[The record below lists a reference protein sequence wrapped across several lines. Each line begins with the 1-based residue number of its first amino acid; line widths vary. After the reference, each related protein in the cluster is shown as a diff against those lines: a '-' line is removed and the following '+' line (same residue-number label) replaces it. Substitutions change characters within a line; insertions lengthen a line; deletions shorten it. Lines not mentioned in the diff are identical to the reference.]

1 MESVEIWS
9 QALLLLSWKG
19 TLLALAV
26 GLVLL
31 LLHRHLSPAWRH
43 GLWLLVL
50 LRFILPDFGQFA
62 LSLHGLTDAPAIFEP
77 APVAVPEEVVM
88 MNAPAEASVIHH
100 VEETVERSDADS
112 TAVPAS
118 PPAAAV
124 SWWSLRQMLCV
135 LWLGGAGAV
144 LSVMVVLHLRLK
156 RRIRKDASEAF
167 SELRAVMDEACNL
180 AGVRRAPRLLVTDA
194 VRAPSLFGVLNPV
207 ILLPRQVAAGRDAA
221 ALKLILLHELAH
233 LKRRDLW
240 AQILASCVLALHWY
254 NPMVWVAARRLRT
267 EAEMAADAHA
277 LRCTDATEAHRYG
290 EMLLGFAKHATA
302 GWVVWLASASLLGIS
317 ENKHDLRRRIEGL
330 MDIARGRR
338 TRWVIG
344 LGAFLLLA
352 AIGLTSAPAEE
363 AKKVAAKEAAKAEDN
378 SPTTVVAGIVVDEEG
393 RPVRGAK
400 VRLQMDLTGRGD
412 WKERWTGEDGK
423 FSFEAVPKSAS
434 LNLRAQHADYAE
446 SNYIAFLGISESQER
461 RLVMARTSW
470 IMGKIT
476 DKRDGRPIK
485 DARVFIGVENKV
497 TLVSRYDWKQP
508 FARTDE
514 AGAYRLPVKLRE
526 LNGVIVRAWAEDM
539 ASQSKVIDIKQR
551 ETVFDAAL
559 EPVER
564 IPGKV
569 VNFEGEAVK
578 EAMVWVV
585 EDSAWLD
592 ESTQPI
598 SSAMMRSNDRVKL
611 ASGKFFISLDY
622 SKEDGSFALPDVDPL
637 LKNKLWVV
645 AMHPMAG
652 FSRMQARELK
662 AGAVF
667 KLERWASLSGRM
679 IRNDGTPVA
688 DATGIVQA
696 KGDADFLA
704 SGPDTLKIRHTIKF
718 TTDKD
723 GNYKIDHILP
733 GASFNGVTVEGEG
746 IKNEY
751 LPTTLVTVGSG
762 PQNPRQLTLG
772 TSLRS
777 QTPSAGRAVQGRV
790 VLPEGFTY
798 RSDAYFI
805 NLSINRDGVIV
816 PGMLQPDQDGR
827 FITDK
832 LQPGNYE
839 ISVYVNARTSGMSL
853 PTDVGRWMRF
863 QVEAGNEASPLRLA
877 DLVLNKE
884 DLTPKP
890 RAEITTAASEPAV
903 FIEGPDGKVEITTV
917 DRDKKPVPGVKIEV
931 LDYVDHAHNPMR
943 LDKVLVK
950 PVVATSD
957 DRGKAT
963 LMFPRMP
970 APGRKAFGV
979 QVVGTG
985 KDGFKSRKIE
995 LMDGRKSDLRVYPET
1010 AVDLTFSTPI
1020 VKWSVSS
1027 SPGLIAED
1035 QPLQDGRVKT
1045 RFALEHGTYFLLQ
1058 GTTADGRVLF
1068 SKAIRAAKDRSEEVK
1083 MTVALTPGVEI
1094 EGKVEGLPSDYEGDG
1109 GVIARV
1115 YVKSEGEMNQIMKGY
1130 PPSAPWVVWA
1140 PVGRDGRFHFTG
1152 MPRGMVSLCGLGKG
1166 WTTRGPLRVESATL
1180 VNLASSSGKEV
1191 VTLNT
1196 RPCVK
1201 RTARILLPDGTPAAG
1216 ATVQLNWPGLELVS
1230 YGRTNMHA
1238 EDAERHAQFK
1248 KEPWTATQ
1256 LVADAQGQLEL
1267 LNRVAGK
1274 GYCQVYWTDAKTQR
1288 PRSGTGN
1295 FTIEEQA
1302 SDSLVPIQVT
1312 EK

>member
-1 MESVEIWS
+1 VEAPVELASV
-9 QALLLLSWKG
+9 
-19 TLLALAV
+19 T
-26 GLVLL
+26 
-31 LLHRHLSPAWRH
+31 SPVAQH
-43 GLWLLVL
+43 
-50 LRFILPDFGQFA
+50 
-62 LSLHGLTDAPAIFEP
+62 P
-77 APVAVPEEVVM
+77 APVA
-88 MNAPAEASVIHH
+88 
-100 VEETVERSDADS
+100 
-112 TAVPAS
+112 
-118 PPAAAV
+118 AV
-124 SWWSLRQMLCV
+124 SSWSLRQVLCA
-135 LWLGGAGAV
+135 LWLGGASAV
-144 LSVMVVLHLRLK
+144 FGVMVVLHLRLQ
-156 RRIRKDASEAF
+156 RRIRKDAGEAF
-167 SELRAVMDEACNL
+167 SEVSAVLDEACDL
-180 AGVRRAPRLLVTDA
+180 AGIHPAPRLLVTDA
-194 VRAPSLFGVLNPV
+194 VRAPSLFGILRPV
-207 ILLPRQVAAGRDAA
+207 ILLPKQVAAGRDAA

-240 AQILASCVLALHWY
+240 AQILASCVIALHWF
-254 NPMVWVAARRLRT
+254 NPMVWIAARHLRA

-277 LRCTDATEAHRYG
+277 LRCTDASDAHRFG

-302 GWVVWLASASLLGIS
+302 GWMAWFASASLLGIS

-344 LGAFLLLA
+344 LGAFLVLA

-378 SPTTVVAGIVVDEEG
+378 SATTVVEGIVVDEQDE
-393 RPVRGAK
+393 PVKGAK
-400 VRLQMDLTGRGD
+400 VRLTINLVGRGD

-423 FSFEAVPKSAS
+423 FSFDKVPKSAS
-434 LNLRAQHADYAE
+434 LNLRAEHADYAE
-446 SNYIAFLGISESQER
+446 SNYVAFLGISESRER
-461 RLVMARTSW
+461 RLVMAKTSW
-470 IMGKIT
+470 IMGQIT

-497 TLVSRYDWKQP
+497 TLVSRFDWKHP

-514 AGAYRLPVKLRE
+514 AGAYRLPVKLRD
-526 LNGVIVRAWAEDM
+526 LNGVILRAWAQDM

-585 EDSAWLD
+585 EDSASLD
-592 ESTQPI
+592 ETSQPI
-598 SSAMMRSNDRVKL
+598 TSAMMRSNDRTKL

-622 SKEDGSFALPDVDPL
+622 SKDDGSFALPDVDPL

-652 FSRMQARELK
+652 FARMQARELK
-662 AGAVF
+662 PGAVF

-679 IRNDGTPVA
+679 IRNDGKPVA
-688 DATGIVQA
+688 EATGIVHA

-704 SGPDTLKIRHTIKF
+704 SGPDTLKIRHSIKF

-733 GASFNGVTVEGEG
+733 GASFNGVTVEGAG

-751 LPTTLVTVGSG
+751 LPTTLVTLGSG
-762 PQNPRQLTLG
+762 PQKPKQLTLG
-772 TSLRS
+772 ASLRP
-777 QTPSAGRAVQGRV
+777 QVTGAARAVRGRI

-798 RSDAYFI
+798 RSDAYYI
-805 NLSINRDGVIV
+805 NLTITRDGATL
-816 PGMLQPDQDGR
+816 PGMPQPDQDGR
-827 FITDK
+827 FITDM
-832 LQPGNYE
+832 LPAGNYE
-839 ISVYVNARTSGMSL
+839 ISVSVNARTPGMDL
-853 PTDVGRWMRF
+853 PRDVGRWMRF
-863 QVEAGNEASPLRLA
+863 QVEAGDDSSPMRLA
-877 DLVLNKE
+877 DLVLSKE
-884 DLTPKP
+884 DLSPKP
-890 RAEITTAASEPAV
+890 RAEITPAASEPAV
-903 FIEGPDGKVEITTV
+903 FIEGPDGKVEITTM
-917 DRDKKPVPGVKIEV
+917 DRDKKPVPGVKIEAV
-931 LDYVDHAHNPMR
+931 DFVDHARNPMG
-943 LDKVLVK
+943 LDKALVNA
-950 PVVATSD
+950 VVATSD
-957 DRGKAT
+957 ENGKAT

-979 QVVGTG
+979 QIVGTA
-985 KDGFKSRKIE
+985 KDGSKSRKTE
-995 LMDGRKSDLRVYPET
+995 LMDGRKHDLRVYPET
-1010 AVDLTFSTPI
+1010 AVDLTFSNPI
-1020 VKWSVSS
+1020 VKWSASS
-1027 SPGLIAED
+1027 SPGLIVED

-1045 RFALEHGTYFLLQ
+1045 RLALEQGTHFLVQ
-1058 GTTADGRVLF
+1058 GTTAEGKVLF
-1068 SKAIRAAKDRSEEVK
+1068 SKAISATKEPGEEVR
-1083 MTVALTPGVEI
+1083 MSVPLTSGVEI
-1094 EGKVEGLPSDYEGDG
+1094 EGKIDGLPLGYEGNG

-1130 PPSAPWVVWA
+1130 PPSVAWVVWA
-1140 PVGRDGRFHFTG
+1140 PVARDGSFHFTG

-1180 VNLASSSGKEV
+1180 VNIANSTGREV
-1191 VTLNT
+1191 VNMST
-1196 RPCVK
+1196 RPCIN

-1216 ATVQLNWPGLELVS
+1216 ATVQLNWPGLEMMT
-1230 YGRTNMHA
+1230 YGRMNMHA
-1238 EDAERHAQFK
+1238 EDAAKHAQFK

-1256 LVADAQGQLEL
+1256 LVADDQGQITL

-1274 GYCQVYWTDAKTQR
+1274 GFCQVYWTDPKTQR
-1288 PRSGTGN
+1288 PRSGTGY

-1302 SDSLVPIQVT
+1302 SNSLVEIRVT